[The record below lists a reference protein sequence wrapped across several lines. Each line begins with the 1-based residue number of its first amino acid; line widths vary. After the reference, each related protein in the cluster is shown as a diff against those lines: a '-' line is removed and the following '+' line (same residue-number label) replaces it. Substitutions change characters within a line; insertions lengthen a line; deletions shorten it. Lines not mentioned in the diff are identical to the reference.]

1 MTKKVLI
8 LSVIAMLALSVMAL
22 ASTANAHVLSN
33 NPYGSANLVQAGPTC
48 SSSSLTVYS
57 VIGIEQGFVAT
68 ATSYDAS
75 YCGATGNLL
84 TSSYTGSGYVLAS
97 LSVES
102 NMATITVAVNYSLTG
117 PTGNPSVSIS
127 STSTGYLTGLS
138 YSSNYSYSGSVLTL
152 TTGGNANTPWSGTL
166 YVYGPSHI
174 QPWVAAGD
182 YTLATTFTIT
192 PKNTF

>member
-1 MTKKVLI
+1 MKKVLI

-75 YCGATGNLL
+75 FCGATGNPLN
-84 TSSYTGSGYVLAS
+84 SSAYSSDGYLLAS

-102 NMATITVAVNYSLTG
+102 NMATITVGVSYTLTG
-117 PTGNPSVSIS
+117 PTGDLTGDLSGLNPSNNS
-127 STSTGYLTGLS
+127 SQVLPLTDGSLS
-138 YSSNYSYSGSVLTL
+138 
-152 TTGGNANTPWSGTL
+152 TPWSGTL
-166 YVYGPSHI
+166 KVIGPSHI
-174 QPWVAAGD
+174 QQWVAAGD
-182 YTLATTFTIT
+182 YKLATTFTIT
-192 PKNTF
+192 PQNTF

>member
-1 MTKKVLI
+1 MKKVLI
-8 LSVIAMLALSVMAL
+8 LSVIAILALSVMAL
-22 ASTANAHVLSN
+22 ANAKVLTT
-33 NPYGSANLVQAGPTC
+33 NPYGYANLVQAGPTC

-84 TSSYTGSGYVLAS
+84 TSSYTGTYTGSGYVLAS

-102 NMATITVAVNYSLTG
+102 NMDSIAVGVSYTLTG
-117 PTGNPSVSIS
+117 PNGNSAVSS
-127 STSTGYLTGLS
+127 STLNGTGYLTGLS
-138 YSSNYSYSGSVLTL
+138 YSSNYSSGVLSL
-152 TTGGNANTPWSGTL
+152 SNGGSASTPWSGTL
-166 YVYGPSHI
+166 NVIGPSSI
-174 QPWVAAGD
+174 PAWVAAGD

>member
-1 MTKKVLI
+1 MKKVLI

-22 ASTANAHVLSN
+22 ASTANAHVLST
-33 NPYGSANLVQAGPTC
+33 NPYGYASSVQAGPTC

-75 YCGATGNLL
+75 FCGATGNPLN
-84 TSSYTGSGYVLAS
+84 SSAYSSNGHLLAS

-102 NMATITVAVNYSLTG
+102 NMDSIAVGVSYTLTG
-117 PTGNPSVSIS
+117 PNGDL
-127 STSTGYLTGLS
+127 TGYLTGIS
-138 YSSNYSYSGSVLTL
+138 PSNNSSQVLTL
-152 TTGGNANTPWSGTL
+152 TGGSVSTPWSGTL
-166 YVYGPSHI
+166 DVIGPSSI

-182 YTLATTFTIT
+182 YTLETTFTIT

>member
-1 MTKKVLI
+1 MKKVLI

-75 YCGATGNLL
+75 FCGATGDPL
-84 TSSYTGSGYVLAS
+84 TSAYLSGSLANVLAS

-102 NMATITVAVNYSLTG
+102 NMDSIAVGVSYTLTG
-117 PTGNPSVSIS
+117 PTGNSAVES
-127 STSTGYLTGLS
+127 SDLSGYLTTLTLTSPNG
-138 YSSNYSYSGSVLTL
+138 YSGGVLTL
-152 TTGGNANTPWSGTL
+152 AGGSVSTPWSGTL
-166 YVYGPSHI
+166 YVKGPSSI

-182 YTLATTFTIT
+182 YKLATTFTIT
-192 PKNTF
+192 PENTF

>member
-1 MTKKVLI
+1 MKKVLI

-22 ASTANAHVLSN
+22 AAGTVTQ
-33 NPYGSANLVQAGPTC
+33 SATC
-48 SSSSLTVYS
+48 AQSSLTVNS
-57 VIGIEQGFVAT
+57 VIGIEQGYVAT

-75 YCGATGNLL
+75 FCGATGNPL
-84 TSSYTGSGYVLAS
+84 TSAYIDSGYVLAS

-102 NMATITVAVNYSLTG
+102 NMQTIAVGVTYTLTG
-117 PTGNPSVSIS
+117 PTGNPAVSS
-127 STSTGYLTGLS
+127 GTLTGYLTGLS
-138 YSSNYSYSGSVLTL
+138 YSSNYSGSVLTL
-152 TTGGNANTPWSGTL
+152 TGGSVSTPWSGTL
-166 YVYGPSHI
+166 NVIGPSHI

>member
-1 MTKKVLI
+1 MKKVLI

-22 ASTANAHVLSN
+22 ANAKVIGT
-33 NPYGSANLVQAGPTC
+33 NPYGYASSVQAGPTC

-75 YCGATGNLL
+75 FCGATGSPL
-84 TSSYTGSGYVLAS
+84 TSAYVSGNVLAS

-102 NMATITVAVNYSLTG
+102 NMQTIAVGVTYTLTG
-117 PTGNPSVSIS
+117 PTGNPSVSS
-127 STSTGYLTGLS
+127 STLTGYLTGLS
-138 YSSNYSYSGSVLTL
+138 YSSNYSGSALNLAGGSVS
-152 TTGGNANTPWSGTL
+152 TPWSGTL
-166 YVYGPSHI
+166 KVIGPSSI

-192 PKNTF
+192 PENTF

>member
-1 MTKKVLI
+1 MKKVLI

-22 ASTANAHVLSN
+22 ANANVLSN
-33 NPYGSANLVQAGPTC
+33 NPYDSANLVQAGPTC

-75 YCGATGNLL
+75 FCGATGNPL
-84 TSSYTGSGYVLAS
+84 TSAYVNSGYVLAS

-102 NMATITVAVNYSLTG
+102 NMQTIAVGVTYTLTG
-117 PTGNPSVSIS
+117 PTGNPSVSS
-127 STSTGYLTGLS
+127 STLTGYLTGLS
-138 YSSNYSYSGSVLTL
+138 YSSNYSGSALTL
-152 TTGGNANTPWSGTL
+152 TGGSVSTPWSGTL
-166 YVYGPSHI
+166 KVIGPSSI

-192 PKNTF
+192 PENTF